1 MRKISR
7 RDALFVLGAPA
18 CAAAPQIAG
27 RAAAGGEL
35 PPGVKAVWDLAKAYR
50 ESTATRERLS
60 INGLWRWQPA
70 GREGDAA
77 PDGGWGYLRVPES
90 WPDGAQ
96 GPGDTTLFFRHP
108 DWAKKDLAGVTAA
121 WQQREVT
128 VPGEWSG
135 RRIKL
140 STAYLNSYAAVYVD
154 GKKAGEMRYPA
165 GEIDLTAL
173 CRTGRKHTIG
183 MFVMA
188 LPLKGVMLSYNNT
201 ASAMLV
207 AAGATVV
214 GNGVLAR
221 AEGANVVFSQ
231 LAPWQFDYSGEK
243 MNVKRTFRRVACLSA
258 RLLANMGAARGTP
271 LVARFADPAGAG
283 EKRWLDG
290 LYLDVPEEWDD
301 PYRFFR
307 W

>member
-108 DWAKKDLAGVTAA
+108 DWVKKDLAGVTAA

-173 CRTGRKHTIG
+173 CRTGRKHTIS

-201 ASAMLV
+201 ASAMQV
-207 AAGATVV
+207 PG
-214 GNGVLAR
+214 
-221 AEGANVVFSQ
+221 
-231 LAPWQFDYSGEK
+231 K
-243 MNVKRTFRRVACLSA
+243 
-258 RLLANMGAARGTP
+258 
-271 LVARFADPAGAG
+271 VARRGRRWWGTACWPGRKARTSYFHNWRRGNSTTPA
-283 EKRWLDG
+283 R
-290 LYLDVPEEWDD
+290 
-301 PYRFFR
+301 R
-307 W
+307 